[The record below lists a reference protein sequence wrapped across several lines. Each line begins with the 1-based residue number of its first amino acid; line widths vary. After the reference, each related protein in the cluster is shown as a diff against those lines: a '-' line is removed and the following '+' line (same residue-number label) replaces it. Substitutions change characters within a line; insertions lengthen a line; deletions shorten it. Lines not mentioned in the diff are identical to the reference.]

1 MRIREGA
8 APDALTYS
16 AMPPRP
22 HIAVVGAGAFGGW
35 TALHLLRRGAR
46 VTLLDAWGPGHSRA
60 SSGGETR
67 IIRGAYGPDRLY
79 VEWVARSFELWR
91 DAEARSGQ
99 RLYQRTGV
107 LWMCGEDDGY
117 VRDSLPYLEDAGLP
131 AAELSPGEARG
142 RFPQIDFDGV
152 RTVWFES
159 EAGALFARRAC
170 QAVAAM
176 FEAEGGEYRQAAV
189 LPGPFHRALL
199 DLSGGSALTA
209 DLYVFACGPWL
220 AGLFPDVIGERFLRN
235 TRQEVFFFG
244 TPPGDPRF
252 QEGGCPIWVD
262 MGERIYYG
270 IPGNERRGFKVA
282 DDTRGEPI
290 DPTTEER
297 TVTPALLEAAKSEV
311 ARRFPALAGAPLVE
325 SRVCQYENSPDGH
338 LLFDRHPQAANV
350 WLLGGGSGHG
360 FKMSPALGEYAA
372 RVILDGGSP
381 LEMFK
386 LDRPGHGAATR
397 TQFKR

>member
-1 MRIREGA
+1 
-8 APDALTYS
+8 
-16 AMPPRP
+16 MPSRP
-22 HIAVVGAGAFGGW
+22 HIAVIGAGAFGGW

-46 VTLLDAWGPGHSRA
+46 VTLLDAWGPGHSRS

-91 DAEARSGQ
+91 EAEATSGQ
-99 RLYQRTGV
+99 RLYRRTGV
-107 LWMCGEDDGY
+107 LWMCGEDDSY
-117 VRDSLPYLEDAGLP
+117 VRDSLPHLEDVGLP
-131 AAELSPGEARG
+131 IAELSPGEARA

-152 RTVWFES
+152 RTVYFEE

-170 QAVAAM
+170 QTVVAR
-176 FEAEGGEYRQAAV
+176 FEAEGGEYRQAAYAAGN
-189 LPGPFHRALL
+189 LA
-199 DLSGGSALTA
+199 A

-220 AGLFPDVIGERFLRN
+220 AGMFPDVIGDRFLRN

-252 QEGGCPIWVD
+252 QADGCPIWID
-262 MGERIYYG
+262 LGGERIYYG
-270 IPGNERRGFKVA
+270 IPGNEHRGFKVA

-290 DPTTEER
+290 DPTTGER
-297 TVTPALLEAAKSEV
+297 TITPALLAAARAEV

-325 SRVCQYENSPDGH
+325 SRVCQYENTPDGH
-338 LLFDRHPQAANV
+338 LLFDRHPESANV

-360 FKMSPALGEYAA
+360 FKISPALGEYAA
-372 RVILDGGSP
+372 GVILDGGSP
-381 LEMFK
+381 LEIFK
-386 LDRPGHGAATR
+386 LDRPGHGEATR
-397 TQFKR
+397 TQFER